1 MKRSP
6 HVVDELSAYIDGES
20 RDSEYIARHLQSCP
34 ECARHHVQL
43 LKLSGHLRALEAPE
57 THPAFV
63 TRVMAHTAE
72 VPRARVWFPEF
83 APRWAAT
90 LCVLG
95 LVAVGTWQWLPESAS
110 PDQTPAAVQRVNM
123 AWQDDAQVV
132 EALGR
137 LMDAGIP
144 VDLFGDLDEASE
156 GEEPDVTLE
165 SVLEALADD
174 SSEADFM
181 DPFAHHDLDGM
192 MDAFEGEDVEL
203 LDNLLETAGN
213 EV

>member
-1 MKRSP
+1 MKKSP

-20 RDSEYIARHLQSCP
+20 RDPEYIARHLQSCP
-34 ECARHHVQL
+34 ECARHHLQL
-43 LKLSGHLRALEAPE
+43 LKLSGHLKALEAPE

-72 VPRARVWFPEF
+72 VPRARVWFPAF
-83 APRWAAT
+83 APRWAAA
-90 LCVLG
+90 LCLIG
-95 LVAVGTWQWLPESAS
+95 LAAAGGWRWLPESA
-110 PDQTPAAVQRVNM
+110 PRAQTPTAAQRVNI

-144 VDLFGDLDEASE
+144 VDVFGDLDETAE
-156 GEEPDVTLE
+156 GEEPDVALD
-165 SVLEALADD
+165 SVLEALADA
-174 SSEADFM
+174 SSEADFV

-203 LDNLLETAGN
+203 LDNLLATAGN